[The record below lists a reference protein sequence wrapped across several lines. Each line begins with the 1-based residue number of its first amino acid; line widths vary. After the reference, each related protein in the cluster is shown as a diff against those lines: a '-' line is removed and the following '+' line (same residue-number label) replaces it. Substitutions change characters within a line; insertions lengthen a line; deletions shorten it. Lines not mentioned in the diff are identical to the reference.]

1 MRLSQRL
8 QAVAPSGTIAVTT
21 EIFRL
26 RASGVQVLNFG
37 AGEPDF
43 ETPERIRSAARKAIT
58 DGITRYTPAAGLREL
73 REGVA
78 AKMWRVNQLKVSPEQ
93 VIATTGGK
101 HALSLGLLALLDP
114 GDEVLIPVPY
124 WTSYGDMVR
133 LAGGVPVFV
142 ATSAEQGFKMQP
154 EQLAAAIGP
163 RTRAL
168 LLNSPANPTGAVY
181 AETELQALGEVL
193 LRAPEVALLSDEVYE
208 LLHFAGPRPT
218 HLWCLHPELRERSL
232 VINSV
237 SKSYAMTGWR
247 VGYAVGPKPWIEAMT
262 TLQGQTTTGT
272 SSISQ
277 MAAVEAL
284 CGGPDEVE
292 MVAEFRERRDFVC
305 RQWHRLPGVSLLDP
319 EGAFYVFP
327 DVRGVLTA
335 SPAAREIATTARL
348 CEFLLEQEH
357 VAMVP
362 GEAFGAP
369 GHIRMAYTASLE
381 VLEEGMAAIGRVF
394 ERLHASLGPAD

>member
-26 RASGVQVLNFG
+26 RGEGVRVLNFG

-43 ETPERIRSAARKAIT
+43 ETPERIGEAARRAIAE
-58 DGITRYTPAAGLREL
+58 GQTRYTPAAGLLEL
-73 REGVA
+73 REAIA
-78 AKMWRVNQLKVSPEQ
+78 AKMWRLNQLEVSPEQ
-93 VIATTGGK
+93 VVATTGGK

-114 GDEVLIPVPY
+114 GDEVLIPVPF

-133 LAGGVPVFV
+133 LAGGVPVFLP
-142 ATSAEQGFKMQP
+142 TSPEDGFKLRP
-154 EQLAAAIGP
+154 EQLAAAVGP

-168 LLNSPANPTGAVY
+168 LLNSPSNPTGAVY
-181 AETELQALGEVL
+181 SASELQAIGEVL
-193 LRAPEVALLSDEVYE
+193 VAAPEVALLTDEVYE
-208 LLHFAGPRPT
+208 LLHFVGQRPP
-218 HLWCLHPELRERSL
+218 HLLGLHPELRERSL
-232 VINSV
+232 IINSV

-247 VGYAVGPKPWIEAMT
+247 VGYAVGPQAWIDGIV

-277 MAAVEAL
+277 VAAAEAL
-284 CGGPDEVE
+284 RGGADEE
-292 MVAEFRERRDFVC
+292 SMVAEFRRRRDFTC
-305 RQWHRLPGVSLLDP
+305 ARWHELPGVSLVNP

-327 DVRGVLTA
+327 DVRRLLEG
-335 SPAAREIATTARL
+335 SAAGRQVATSMRL
-348 CEFLLEQEH
+348 CELLLEQER
-357 VAMVP
+357 VALVP

-369 GHIRMAYTASLE
+369 GYLRMAYTASLDA
-381 VLEEGMAAIGRVF
+381 LEEGMGAIERVF
-394 ERLHASLGPAD
+394 DHLAVDLRD